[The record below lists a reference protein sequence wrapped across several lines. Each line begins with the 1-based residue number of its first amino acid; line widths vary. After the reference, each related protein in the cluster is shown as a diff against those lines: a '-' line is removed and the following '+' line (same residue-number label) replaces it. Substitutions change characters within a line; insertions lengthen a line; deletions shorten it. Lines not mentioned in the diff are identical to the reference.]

1 MSDPTPLPK
10 PDVER
15 IPGTPAI
22 GAGGVHDESEL
33 AARFQSYMQGAST
46 PTAAHGPTPM
56 ELVGHPPVG
65 AAQPTFDTL
74 ITQAKLASMTLGDVQ
89 NQLSTPNLK
98 LKQSQKYLLKN
109 KLSDATNH
117 LRSANAKMGAPIPD
131 EPEEDSS
138 QGPFSRFMGLLT
150 DGQNQLDSAQ
160 AYLKKMNDSGTS
172 LSAGDMLLLQVKMN
186 KAQQELE
193 YASVLLGKAMD
204 DIKTLFNVQL

>member
-1 MSDPTPLPK
+1 MSEPTPRPK

-15 IPGTPAI
+15 LPSTPAI
-22 GAGGVHDESEL
+22 GSGGVHDETEL
-33 AARFQSYMQGAST
+33 ASRFQTYMQNVPS
-46 PTAAHGPTPM
+46 PTAPHGPTPM

-65 AAQPTFDTL
+65 ATQPTLDTL
-74 ITQAKLASMTLGDVQ
+74 LTQAKLATITLGDVQ
-89 NQLSTPNLK
+89 TQLQTPNLK

-109 KLSDATNH
+109 KLSDASNH

-138 QGPFSRFMGLLT
+138 QGPLSRFMALLT

-160 AYLKKMNDSGTS
+160 AYIKKMNESGTS